1 MQILALLLVAE
12 LLGGGA
18 HGLDNDGDSALL
30 AVIVMDG
37 DGDTLAIFIH
47 PQDDEL
53 AGLCLFGNHRSLD
66 LIQDHGGFQRFFGHD
81 AIHGRSFFPISWESG
96 Q

>member
-18 HGLDNDGDSALL
+18 HGLDDDGDGALL

-37 DGDTLAIFIH
+37 DGDTLAVLIH

-53 AGLCLFGNHRSLD
+53 ARLCLLGHHGASISYRITVGFKASL
-66 LIQDHGGFQRFFGHD
+66 
-81 AIHGRSFFPISWESG
+81 
-96 Q
+96 

>member
-1 MQILALLLVAE
+1 MNNEHSIVLQVYAAKENIQTADDFIRTYLPFIKAE
-12 LLGGGA
+12 TAKFLKRPPVEG
-18 HGLDNDGDSALL
+18 
-30 AVIVMDG
+30 
-37 DGDTLAIFIH
+37 
-47 PQDDEL
+47 QDDEL

-66 LIQDHGGFQRFFGHD
+66 LIQDHGGLQRFFGHD